1 MSCLQRL
8 AVTSAEIGRLTAN
21 LLSQASRNLISSA
34 HEKAGE
40 LPLDEMTRRLDV
52 ALKVLRGEE
61 PPVAAVSMEVEGLA
75 FSVAEEMLES
85 YEFDK
90 HTGVSTFT
98 TPAGLTDVEV
108 IKVLNEYFR
117 KSFPRFNREGVFA
130 GDLDWYRDLPT
141 NFAAFSKVRDYTDA
155 RVVVM
160 RGVLEETIEL
170 DRSEEGEVLKQKG
183 LVFSDP
189 RDQAIAAALHAC
201 KYNGEDLF
209 QGLWVRGSVPGYALC
224 TVRRVG
230 VRVYE
235 YRDGN
240 DFLDAAASGSLS
252 EESN

>member
-1 MSCLQRL
+1 MSSLQHL
-8 AVTSAEIGRLTAN
+8 AVTSAEVGRLTAN
-21 LLSQASRNLISSA
+21 FLSQASGSLISSA
-34 HEKAGE
+34 HEKAGS
-40 LPLDEMTRRLDV
+40 LPLEEMTRRLDV

-61 PPVAAVSMEVEGLA
+61 PPVTAVSMEVEELA

-90 HTGVSTFT
+90 NTGVSTFT

-108 IKVLNEYFR
+108 ITVLNEHFR
-117 KSFPRFNREGVFA
+117 KSLPRFNREVVFA
-130 GDLDWYRDLPT
+130 GDLDWYRDLPA
-141 NFAAFSKVRDYTDA
+141 NFAAYCKDRDYTHA
-155 RVVVM
+155 RVVVV

-170 DRSEEGEVLKQKG
+170 NRSEEGEVLKQKG

-189 RDQAIAAALHAC
+189 RDQAIAGALHAC

-209 QGLWVRGSVPGYALC
+209 QGLWFRGSVPGYALC
-224 TVRRVG
+224 TVRRIG

-235 YRDGN
+235 YDDCN